1 MSMPTLHT
9 LFIPLSLA
17 LTACPPVPGPTD
29 QRPPPVGQDATVLP
43 DGAAATPCEASGYAY
58 RTLGC
63 PEGADTKKGHSC
75 EEVCT
80 NAAQN
85 GIDLAGASACIV
97 EAASCQEV
105 RACSK

>member
-1 MSMPTLHT
+1 MKL
-9 LFIPLSLA
+9 IPLLTVA
-17 LTACPPVPGPTD
+17 LFTACPPVPGPTD

-43 DGAAATPCEASGYAY
+43 DGALATPCEASCYAY

-63 PEGADTKKGHSC
+63 PEGAPTKGGHSC
-75 EEVCT
+75 EEVCQ
-80 NAAQN
+80 NAAKN

>member
-9 LFIPLSLA
+9 LFLPLSVF
-17 LTACPPVPGPTD
+17 LTACPPVPITD
-29 QRPPPVGQDATVLP
+29 QRPPPVGQDASVLP
-43 DGAAATPCEASGYAY
+43 DGATASPCEASCYAY

-80 NAAQN
+80 NAALN
-85 GIDLAGASACIV
+85 GIDLAGATACIV
-97 EAASCQEV
+97 NSGTCQEV